1 MTKLEQLIEE
11 LCPNGVKFYELG
23 NVAHYA
29 KERIAASD
37 IDENTYVGVEN
48 LLQNKMGKTTASS
61 VPDSGVVIAFHP
73 GNILIGN
80 IRPYLRKI
88 WLADCDGGTN
98 GDVLTIQIDDEL
110 IVAPKYLYYVLSSE
124 QFFLYDIQ
132 NCKESDIFESRNI
145 YAYSLSEASPT
156 LVSVKGLCYADFNG
170 ISLGSTAAE
179 VMAIDPAVY
188 IDDRP
193 SMSEDYK
200 NLSWMSLHLLDEG
213 ILYICYSRESEDQ
226 PYRVSGLRLY
236 RDCALQEL
244 YSACSIRALDNFYV
258 SPEDRP
264 PRRDP
269 VPAEPANKPD
279 VLGDVPERENAII
292 VSNAYIH
299 FLVERMENPE
309 LQPDIVWDW
318 VQENPRYAPELP
330 LFEWESWGSGV
341 FSDSYNHQYDFRPVE
356 NDASRSLYYQMD
368 SLHFLFPLVKAKAYR
383 FIVLEGD
390 EMHEVGPRIYAS
402 KIWRREDFKDIGRG
416 DTLAALAKIDWTA
429 EAYLDRK
436 ARPLTLRT
444 FHLCEDGILAF
455 DLARDDPDDQFRIT
469 KKTFCPGGDLS
480 VLGIQLPAKAVIQ
493 EPDLPKEDA
502 K

>member
-1 MTKLEQLIEE
+1 MKCRRLLPVISVLLLSCALLAGCSRNPYADLIMECYRQERDDVVKYISFTDMFLDTFGYAQEGNAIECVKSFRPQGSFKSPSINSPTTGIALEFIRRIEGRDYY
-11 LCPNGVKFYELG
+11 GVYGCTLESG
-23 NVAHYA
+23 
-29 KERIAASD
+29 ERA
-37 IDENTYVGVEN
+37 YC
-48 LLQNKMGKTTASS
+48 
-61 VPDSGVVIAFHP
+61 
-73 GNILIGN
+73 
-80 IRPYLRKI
+80 YL
-88 WLADCDGGTN
+88 
-98 GDVLTIQIDDEL
+98 
-110 IVAPKYLYYVLSSE
+110 P
-124 QFFLYDIQ
+124 F
-132 NCKESDIFESRNI
+132 FESRNI